1 MHDPIL
7 NLQPALRLEPEAVPP
22 AAAVPATM
30 PPKATTDPA
39 PAMTAAAAPAPMS
52 ASVIMAMVRDQL
64 DFGRIFAVEDRI
76 VRLVEFVENSIAGG
90 NSGNGL
96 ARSGQACKCGCPRN
110 AQHSSQK

>member
-1 MHDPIL
+1 
-7 NLQPALRLEPEAVPP
+7 
-22 AAAVPATM
+22 
-30 PPKATTDPA
+30 
-39 PAMTAAAAPAPMS
+39 MS
-52 ASVIMAMVRDQL
+52 AIVATMVRDQL

-76 VRLVEFVENSIAGG
+76 VRLVEFVENSIAGR